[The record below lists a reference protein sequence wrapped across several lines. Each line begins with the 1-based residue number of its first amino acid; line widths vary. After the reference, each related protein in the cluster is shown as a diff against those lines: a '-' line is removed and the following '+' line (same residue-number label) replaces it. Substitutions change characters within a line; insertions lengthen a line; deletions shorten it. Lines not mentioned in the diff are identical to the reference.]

1 MEFNVKKCKVMH
13 IGFNNPAQGYTMDG
27 QQLGVTEEE
36 RDIEVSVSRNLK
48 PSAQCAK
55 AAKTA
60 QTVLSQVSRAFHYRD
75 RHIFLRLYIQYVRPH
90 LEFSAAA
97 WSPWHESD
105 KTTLERI
112 QKRAISM
119 ISGLKG
125 RTYEERLKE
134 LGITTLEE
142 RRHQSDMV
150 QTFKIL
156 HGYDKVNSESLFVRA
171 DQANIPTRSATGPLN
186 LRHQAARLEVRRN
199 FFSLRVV
206 EEWNRIP
213 STIKMASSVNSFKNK
228 YKKHRADMVV
238 PT

>member
-1 MEFNVKKCKVMH
+1 
-13 IGFNNPAQGYTMDG
+13 
-27 QQLGVTEEE
+27 
-36 RDIEVSVSRNLK
+36 
-48 PSAQCAK
+48 
-55 AAKTA
+55 
-60 QTVLSQVSRAFHYRD
+60 
-75 RHIFLRLYIQYVRPH
+75 
-90 LEFSAAA
+90 
-97 WSPWHESD
+97 
-105 KTTLERI
+105 
-112 QKRAISM
+112 M

-156 HGYDKVNSESLFVRA
+156 LGYDKVNSESLFLRA

-206 EEWNRIP
+206 EEWN
-213 STIKMASSVNSFKNK
+213 K
-228 YKKHRADMVV
+228 YH
-238 PT
+238 PL